1 MSKTVF
7 YSWQSDTSAKAGRY
21 FIEQALNL
29 AVGAINSDLNVQDA
43 DRPDSQPFLVDKD
56 TKGVPGSPSIVDT
69 ILGKIDNAFCFVAD
83 LTFVAKRSNG
93 GGVPNRT

>member
-1 MSKTVF
+1 MSITVF

-43 DRPDSQPFLVDKD
+43 DRPDSQSFLVDK
-56 TKGVPGSPSIVDT
+56 GH
-69 ILGKIDNAFCFVAD
+69 
-83 LTFVAKRSNG
+83 
-93 GGVPNRT
+93 